1 MGRLQDQITSLV
13 EHNLFDRGMDSGK
26 VAKRLIEAG
35 IRMLAEEGKL
45 TDEHRIRV
53 SDFDTGEFHITTF
66 TPGPAAVAVRS
77 DVLLEAGSTFD
88 TYARH
93 HYAKTPPDIEKA
105 ERNVEMAGKCFEA
118 AGESYSPPPKPS
130 AMPDFRP
137 VESDSA
143 PAGSESASGSA
154 RALLKALHAAEIE
167 EKPMLGVHVHLDDQ
181 PVLAALVE
189 LGYLNRDDVSDKVA
203 ITTKGKD
210 AIGVR
215 PDGVPDLPV
224 EVAEI
229 TGNIE
234 ERELSARYIDGKIK
248 GVEKWIAENPGDAN
262 KHDYEIMARILIE
275 TAHEFRIGLHL
286 PTIHVAGRVIPYNE
300 DRSTGVAH
308 ASGLRS
314 FFEDVYA
321 RNLKAGWWTD
331 IETGEPKK
339 RSVGELFI
347 LFVTEIAE
355 AYMAYR
361 NDQADDKLPQYPGL
375 GVELADLGIRWADF
389 CGAYLAGNIVEHS
402 GARNP
407 GDEMFIEILEIAQ
420 RYEAIRKTPEAKGE
434 PEEGNHIPA
443 ADVAVMVDAK
453 LDFNAKR
460 EDHKIENRLK
470 EDGKRT

>member
-1 MGRLQDQITSLV
+1 MGKLQDQITDLV
-13 EHNLFDRGMDSGK
+13 ERSYARGMDGQK
-26 VAKRLIEAG
+26 IAKRLIESG
-35 IRMLAEEGKL
+35 IRMMAAEGDL
-45 TDEHRIRV
+45 TGDNRIAV

-118 AGESYSPPPKPS
+118 AGETYSPPPKPS
-130 AMPDFRP
+130 TMPDFRP

-154 RALLKALHAAEIE
+154 RALLKALHAAELAD
-167 EKPMLGVHVHLDDQ
+167 KPMLGVDVHLEDR
-181 PVLAALVE
+181 PVLDALVE
-189 LGYLNRDDVSDKVA
+189 LKFLNRDDVSDQVTL
-203 ITTKGKD
+203 TTAGKD

-234 ERELSARYIDGKIK
+234 ERELAARYIDGKIA
-248 GVEKWIAENPGDAN
+248 GVEKYLAENRGSASSP
-262 KHDYEIMARILIE
+262 DYEIMARILIE
-275 TAHEFRIGLHL
+275 IAHEFRIGLHL
-286 PTIHVAGRVIPYNE
+286 PAVHVGGRVVPYNE
-300 DRSTGVAH
+300 DRSTGVSH
-308 ASGLRS
+308 ANGLRN

-321 RNLKAGWWTD
+321 RNLKAGWWTN
-331 IETGEPKK
+331 IEDGTPKA

-361 NDQADDKLPQYPGL
+361 DNLADDKLPDYPGL

-402 GARNP
+402 GVRNP

-434 PEEGNHIPA
+434 PEEGDFIPA
-443 ADVAVMVDAK
+443 ADVAVMIDAK

-470 EDGKRT
+470 DDGKRT

>member
-1 MGRLQDQITSLV
+1 MGKLQDQITDLV
-13 EHNLFDRGMDSGK
+13 EQSYARGMDGQK
-26 VAKRLIEAG
+26 IAKRLIESG
-35 IRMLAEEGKL
+35 IRMMAAEGDL
-45 TDEHRIRV
+45 TDEHRIKV
-53 SDFDTGEFHITTF
+53 TDFDTGEFHLTTF

-105 ERNVEMAGKCFEA
+105 ERNVEMAGKCFDA
-118 AGESYSPPPKPS
+118 AGETYSPPPKPS
-130 AMPDFRP
+130 NMPDFRP

-143 PAGSESASGSA
+143 SSGSGSASGSA
-154 RALLKALHAAEIE
+154 RALLKALHAAELE
-167 EKPMLGVHVHLDDQ
+167 DNATLGVDVHLEDR
-181 PVLAALVE
+181 PVLEALVE
-189 LGYLNRDDVSDKVA
+189 LKFLNRDDVSDKVTL
-203 ITTKGKD
+203 TTAGKD

-234 ERELSARYIDGKIK
+234 ERELAARYIDGKIK
-248 GVEKWIAENPGDAN
+248 GVEKYIAEHRGADAA
-262 KHDYEIMARILIE
+262 DYEIMARILIE
-275 TAHEFRIGLHL
+275 IAHEFRIGLHL
-286 PTIHVAGRVIPYNE
+286 PPVHVNGRVIPYNE

-321 RNLKAGWWTD
+321 RNLKAGWWTN
-331 IETGEPKK
+331 IEDGTPKK

-347 LFVTEIAE
+347 LFITEIAE

-361 NDQADDKLPQYPGL
+361 DNLPDDKLPQYPGL

-402 GARNP
+402 GVRNP

-434 PEEGNHIPA
+434 PEEGEHIPA
-443 ADVAVMVDAK
+443 ADVAVMIDAK

-470 EDGKRT
+470 DDGKRT

>member
-1 MGRLQDQITSLV
+1 MGKLQDQITDLV
-13 EHNLFDRGMDSGK
+13 ERSYARGMDGQK
-26 VAKRLIEAG
+26 IAKRLIESG
-35 IRMLAEEGKL
+35 IRMMAAEGDI

-53 SDFDTGEFHITTF
+53 SDFDTGEFHLTTF

-105 ERNVEMAGKCFEA
+105 ERNVEMAGKCFDA
-118 AGESYSPPPKPS
+118 AGETYSPPPKPS
-130 AMPDFRP
+130 TMPDFRP

-143 PAGSESASGSA
+143 PSGSESASGSA
-154 RALLKALHAAEIE
+154 RTLLKALHAAELE
-167 EKPMLGVHVHLDDQ
+167 DKAMLGVDVHLDDQ
-181 PVLAALVE
+181 PILATLVE
-189 LGYLNRDDVSDKVA
+189 LKVLNRDDVSDKVTL
-203 ITTKGKD
+203 TTAGKD

-234 ERELSARYIDGKIK
+234 ERELAARYIDGKIK
-248 GVEKWIAENPGDAN
+248 GVEKHIAENRGADSA
-262 KHDYEIMARILIE
+262 DYEIMARILIE

-286 PTIHVAGRVIPYNE
+286 PAVHTNGRVIPYNE

-308 ASGLRS
+308 ASGLRN

-321 RNLKAGWWTD
+321 RNLKAGWWTN
-331 IETGEPKK
+331 IEDGTPKK

-347 LFVTEIAE
+347 LFITEIAE

-361 NDQADDKLPQYPGL
+361 DNLPDDKLPQYPGL

-402 GARNP
+402 GVRNP

-434 PEEGNHIPA
+434 PEEGEHIPA
-443 ADVAVMVDAK
+443 ADVAVMIDAK

-470 EDGKRT
+470 DDGKRT